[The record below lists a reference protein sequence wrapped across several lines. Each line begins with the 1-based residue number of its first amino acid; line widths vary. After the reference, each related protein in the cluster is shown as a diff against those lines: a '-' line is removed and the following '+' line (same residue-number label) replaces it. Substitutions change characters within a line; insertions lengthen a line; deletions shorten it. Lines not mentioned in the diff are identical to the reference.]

1 MPALTCCADAFC
13 WQHDPRKVRENRI
26 PGTTSG
32 VPVSCRTKCRGKPP
46 RARWAFDLT
55 VPTSV
60 SDENCGGGDGRAMN
74 PNVQAPDLAVDMGA
88 VHIRPSPGLLTS
100 FEGSIR
106 KCGAPAAEPD
116 DRYCFS
122 AHPHTS

>member
-1 MPALTCCADAFC
+1 MAIQPPPAASGPFFAGQPNPGERTSGCHAFFGANRA
-13 WQHDPRKVRENRI
+13 QTPVRI

-74 PNVQAPDLAVDMGA
+74 PNVQAPDLAVDTGA
-88 VHIRPSPGLLTS
+88 VHIRPY
-100 FEGSIR
+100 
-106 KCGAPAAEPD
+106 ANV
-116 DRYCFS
+116 
-122 AHPHTS
+122 